1 MRGAEKAGFQASP
14 FINIDVLTA
23 TAETCRRAQLGSNIH
38 NRGSTQMA
46 PVPVGTLSSSLFTVT
61 VLLTFLMYFAPA
73 SSLDGT
79 TLGDKSGKDFQTLLC
94 LKNHLS
100 NNTQAL
106 VSWNDTLHYCSWPGV
121 TCGKKHTSRVT
132 ALDLES
138 LGLNGQI
145 PPCIGNLTFLARI
158 YLQDN
163 LLNGGIPPEVG
174 HLHHLVELSLPYN
187 NLAGVIPNSFST
199 CFSLQIIDLG
209 GNSLQGGIPLGLTNC
224 SNLTDILLH
233 SNMLHGNIPDGI
245 GMLPKLL
252 NLYVPGNK
260 LTGSIPYSLGSS
272 SSLYYVVLANN
283 SLTGGI
289 PPLLVNSSSLGWLDL
304 GNNDLDG
311 EVPPSLFN
319 SSSLEIILLE
329 GNKFSGSIPPFSPT
343 SPLRTLYLS
352 FNNLTGNIPSSIG
365 NSSSLLELLLAGN
378 NLQGSIPWSLS
389 KISNLQKLDLSYNN
403 FTGAV
408 PSSLYNISTLTDL
421 SMGINSLTGEIP
433 ENIGHILPRLR
444 RFIVQGNRFGGRI
457 PTSMAKA
464 KNLQKINLRDNA
476 FHGIVPYF
484 GSLPDLTELN
494 LGKNQLEA
502 GDWTFLHSLTTC
514 AKLVRLHLDANNL
527 QGELPKSIGNL
538 PKSLESLLLTANKIS
553 GTIPHEIGNLSS
565 LKLLYMEHNLLTGTL
580 PDSLGNLS
588 NLFVLSLS
596 GNKISGQIPL
606 SIHNLGQL
614 SELYLQQN
622 NLSGP
627 IPVAL
632 AECNRLQTLNLSC
645 NSFDGTIPKELFTIS
660 ALSEGLDLS
669 HNKLSGHIP
678 VEIGR
683 LINLSP
689 LNISNNLLIGEI
701 PSTLGEC
708 LHLESLHLEGNLL
721 DGRIPQSFAA
731 LKGISDMDLSR
742 NNLSGQ
748 VPDFFE
754 AFSSM
759 SLLNLSFNN
768 LEGPMPTGGIFQNAS
783 KVFVQGN
790 KELCAVSPLL
800 RLPLCHS
807 AASQQR
813 HRSNIAKI
821 VGFSVL
827 ALVMLSCFGVIF
839 LKKRKKVKQED
850 HPSFEELKK
859 FTYADLVEATN
870 GFSLA
875 NLVGSGKYG
884 SVYKGRIESE
894 EHAVAIKVF
903 KLDQPGATKSFVAEC
918 QALRNTRHRN
928 LVRVITV
935 CSTSDLTGHE
945 FKALLLEYMVNG
957 NLESWL
963 HPTLHEHHLKRP
975 LSLSSRIA
983 IIVDIAAALDYLHN
997 HCMPPMTHCDLKPSN
1012 VLLDDVMGACVGDFG
1027 LTKFVHSY
1035 TSTIDGS
1042 TSLVGPRG
1050 SVGYIAPEYGF
1061 GSKISTEGDVYSYG
1075 VIILEMLTGKRPTDE
1090 MFKDGLSLYNFVEKS
1105 FPEKIGEILDPRIIP
1120 CYADQDEEAGRA
1132 VHQENH
1138 HQMAGMS
1145 CIIRL
1150 VKIGLMCAAET
1161 PKYRPS
1167 MQDVYIEVTAIKEA
1181 FSALQG

>member
-1 MRGAEKAGFQASP
+1 MHAYGYR
-14 FINIDVLTA
+14 L
-23 TAETCRRAQLGSNIH
+23 AQLS
-38 NRGSTQMA
+38 STQMA
-46 PVPVGTLSSSLFTVT
+46 PVPVGTLSSSLFRVT
-61 VLLTFLMYFAPA
+61 ILLTFLTSFAPA

-79 TLGDKSGKDFQTLLC
+79 TLDDQSGKDFQALLC

-100 NNTQAL
+100 NNNKAL
-106 VSWNDTLHYCSWPGV
+106 ASWNNTLQYCSWPGV
-121 TCGKKHTSRVT
+121 TCGKKHASRVT
-132 ALDLES
+132 VLDLES
-138 LGLNGQI
+138 LSLNGQI
-145 PPCIGNLTFLARI
+145 PPCIGNLTFLAKI
-158 YLQDN
+158 YLQEN

-174 HLHHLVELSLPYN
+174 HLRHLVELYLPYN
-187 NLAGVIPNSFST
+187 NLTGVIPNSLSN
-199 CFSLQIIDLG
+199 CSSLQIIDLES
-209 GNSLQGGIPLGLTNC
+209 NSL
-224 SNLTDILLH
+224 
-233 SNMLHGNIPDGI
+233 HGSIPDGL
-245 GMLPKLL
+245 GLLPDLSVL
-252 NLYVPGNK
+252 SVPGNK
-260 LTGSIPYSLGSS
+260 LTGNIPYTLGSS
-272 SSLYYVVLANN
+272 SSLNYVYLANN

-289 PPLLVNSSSLGWLDL
+289 PSLLANSSSTIWLNL
-304 GNNDLDG
+304 ESNYLDG

-319 SSSLEIILLE
+319 SSFLEVLNLK
-329 GNKFSGSIPPFSPT
+329 GNNFFGSIPPFST
-343 SPLRTLYLS
+343 NSMLQTLFLS
-352 FNNLTGNIPSSIG
+352 YNNLSGKIPSSLG
-365 NSSSLLELLLAGN
+365 NSTSLIELLLAAN
-378 NLQGSIPWSLS
+378 HLQGSLPWSLS
-389 KISNLQKLDLSYNN
+389 KIPNLQMLDLTNN
-403 FTGAV
+403 NLSGTV
-408 PSSLYNISTLTDL
+408 PGSLFNISTLTYL
-421 SMGINSLTGEIP
+421 GMGTNSLTGDIP
-433 ENIGHILPRLR
+433 ENIGHTLPRIQT
-444 RFIVQGNRFGGRI
+444 FIVQGNRFGGRI
-457 PTSMAKA
+457 PTTMAKA
-464 KNLQKINLRDNA
+464 RNLQKINLGDNA
-476 FHGIVPYF
+476 FHGIIPYF
-484 GSLPDLTELN
+484 GSLPNLIELN
-494 LGKNQLEA
+494 LCKNQLEA
-502 GDWTFLHSLTTC
+502 GDWTFLHSLASCT
-514 AKLVRLHLDANNL
+514 KLVSLRLDENNL
-527 QGELPKSIGNL
+527 QGELPKSIGDL
-538 PKSLESLLLTANKIS
+538 PKSLESLYLSANKIS
-553 GTIPHEIGNLSS
+553 GTIPHEIGNISS
-565 LKLLYMEHNLLTGTL
+565 LKLLYMEHNLLTGTI
-580 PDSLGNLS
+580 PGSLGNLS

-596 GNKISGQIPL
+596 QNKLSGQIPL
-606 SIHNLGQL
+606 SIQNLGQL

-622 NLSGP
+622 NLSRP

-632 AECNRLQTLNLSC
+632 AQCNKLHTLNLSC

-660 ALSEGLDLS
+660 TLAEGLDLS

-678 VEIGR
+678 MEIGK

-689 LNISNNLLIGEI
+689 LDISNNLLTGEI
-701 PSTLGEC
+701 PSTLGQC

-754 AFSSM
+754 AFNSM

-800 RLPLCHS
+800 RLPLCHT
-807 AASQQR
+807 AASQQG
-813 HRSNIAKI
+813 HRFHILKI
-821 VGFSVL
+821 IGLSAL

-839 LKKRKKVKQED
+839 LKKGKKVKQED

-859 FTYADLVEATN
+859 FTYADLVKATN

-884 SVYKGRIESE
+884 SVYKGKIESE

-918 QALRNTRHRN
+918 QALKNTRHRN

-945 FKALLLEYMVNG
+945 FKALVLEYMVNG

-963 HPTLHEHHLKRP
+963 HPTLHEHHLERP

-983 IIVDIAAALDYLHN
+983 IVVDIAAALDYLHN

-1035 TSTIDGS
+1035 TSSRIDGS

-1120 CYADQDEEAGRA
+1120 YYADQDEEAGRA
-1132 VHQENH
+1132 VDQENH

-1145 CIIRL
+1145 CIIKL

-1167 MQDVYIEVTAIKEA
+1167 MQDVYIEITAIKEA

>member
-1 MRGAEKAGFQASP
+1 
-14 FINIDVLTA
+14 
-23 TAETCRRAQLGSNIH
+23 
-38 NRGSTQMA
+38 MA

-163 LLNGGIPPEVG
+163 LLNGAIPPEVG
-174 HLHHLVELSLPYN
+174 QLHHLVELSLPHN
-187 NLAGVIPNSFST
+187 NLAGAIPNSFST
-199 CFSLQIIDLG
+199 CSSLQIIDLG
-209 GNSLQGGIPLGLTNC
+209 
-224 SNLTDILLH
+224 
-233 SNMLHGNIPDGI
+233 SNMLHGSIPDGI

-272 SSLYYVVLANN
+272 SSLYYVVLAKN

-304 GNNDLDG
+304 GSNDLDG

-319 SSSLEIILLE
+319 STSLEIIILE
-329 GNKFSGSIPPFSPT
+329 GNNFSGSIPPFSPI
-343 SPLRTLYLS
+343 SPLRTLSLS
-352 FNNLTGNIPSSIG
+352 FNNLKGKIPSSIG
-365 NSSSLLELLLAGN
+365 NSTSLLELLLAGN

-433 ENIGHILPRLR
+433 ENIGHILPRIR

-484 GSLPDLTELN
+484 GSLPDLTVLN

-565 LKLLYMEHNLLTGTL
+565 LRLLYMEHNLLTGTL

-645 NSFDGTIPKELFTIS
+645 NSFDGTIPKELFSIS
-660 ALSEGLDLS
+660 TLAEGLDLS

-678 VEIGR
+678 VEIGG

-689 LNISNNLLIGEI
+689 LDISNNLLTGEI

-748 VPDFFE
+748 VPDIFE

-768 LEGPMPTGGIFQNAS
+768 LEGPMPSGGIFQNAS

-800 RLPLCHS
+800 RLPLCHT

-813 HRSNIAKI
+813 HRFHILKI
-821 VGFSVL
+821 IGLSAL
-827 ALVMLSCFGVIF
+827 ALVVLSCFGVIF

-859 FTYADLVEATN
+859 FTYADLVKATN

-884 SVYKGRIESE
+884 SVYKGRIESG

-935 CSTSDLTGHE
+935 CSTSDLTGQE

-983 IIVDIAAALDYLHN
+983 IAVDIAAALDYLHN
-997 HCMPPMTHCDLKPSN
+997 HCVPPMTHCDLKPSN

-1035 TSTIDGS
+1035 TSSRIDGS

-1061 GSKISTEGDVYSYG
+1061 GSKISTEGDIYSFG
-1075 VIILEMLTGKRPTDE
+1075 VVILEMLTGKRPTDE

-1120 CYADQDEEAGRA
+1120 YYADQDEEAGRA
-1132 VHQENH
+1132 VDQENH

-1145 CIIRL
+1145 CIIKL

-1167 MQDVYIEVTAIKEA
+1167 IQDVYIEVTAIKEA